1 VLVDEFTAHE
11 GAKPVLDG
19 DAESSEFV
27 SSELVSSD
35 SVLVGVVMVG
45 TQVASPWGEVVP
57 GMVKAPNAPTKPTP
71 AKALMATPAVRWL
84 SFRTPAVRAPTS
96 F

>member
-19 DAESSEFV
+19 NAESSEFV
-27 SSELVSSD
+27 SSD
-35 SVLVGVVMVG
+35 SVVIGVVVVG
-45 TQVASPWGEVVP
+45 THVASPRDEDVP
-57 GMVKAPNAPTKPTP
+57 GMVKANAPTKPTP

-84 SFRTPAVRAPTS
+84 SFRTPAVRAPTI

>member
-1 VLVDEFTAHE
+1 VLVDEFTVHE

-27 SSELVSSD
+27 SSD
-35 SVLVGVVMVG
+35 SVVVGVVMVG
-45 TQVASPWGEVVP
+45 THVASPWDEDVP
-57 GMVKAPNAPTKPTP
+57 GMVRAPNAPIKPTP

-84 SFRTPAVRAPTS
+84 SFRTPAVRARTI